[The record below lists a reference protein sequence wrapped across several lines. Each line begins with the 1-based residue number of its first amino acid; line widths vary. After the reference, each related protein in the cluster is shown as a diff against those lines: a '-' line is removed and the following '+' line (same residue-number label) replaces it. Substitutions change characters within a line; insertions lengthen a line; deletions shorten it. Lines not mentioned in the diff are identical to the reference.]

1 MGYLVL
7 RIQNYH
13 LGRYT
18 AGYLVLHIQNYHLG
32 RYSVGYLVLRQH
44 ISIT

>member
-1 MGYLVL
+1 MVGYLVL

-18 AGYLVLHIQNYHLG
+18 FGYLVLQ
-32 RYSVGYLVLRQH
+32 QH